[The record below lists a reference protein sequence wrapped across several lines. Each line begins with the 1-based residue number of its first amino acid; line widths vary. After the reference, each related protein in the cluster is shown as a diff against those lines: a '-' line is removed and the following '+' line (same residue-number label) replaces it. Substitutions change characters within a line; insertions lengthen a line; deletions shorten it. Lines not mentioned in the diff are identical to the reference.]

1 LSRYGGLNMAR
12 SRKWKWLLEI
22 LYFPLLSPSVFLV
35 AQQPQS
41 VPAGEQAKPPSSAT
55 ASSRFNLLPISQP
68 SLSAVEP
75 TVKDQI
81 EAAWAQF
88 QAVSRAPG
96 VDQKELGEAY
106 GQMGKVY
113 HVYEFSDAAAACYE
127 NARSLTPRE
136 FAWPYYLGLL
146 YKDRGDLKKAIT
158 YFELAQELRPNDIP
172 LLVNLADAYSIDGQL
187 ASAKVLY
194 EKALRLD
201 NSNAAAMAGLG
212 RIALSDGDYTTS
224 IRYLESALKLQPQAL
239 SLHYTL
245 AMAYRKA
252 GDITKALAN
261 LKEHGRGEPK
271 LPDPLA
277 DDLRTLKRGLW
288 LLWNRGSQAMAEGR
302 YTDAVKLLDQMVAET
317 KDDPLQ
323 VPARIYLGVAL
334 VKDGNL
340 QGAMMQYQE
349 VLRISPNNAT
359 AHYNLGV
366 ILLQLNAEQA
376 AIVHFRTA
384 AAIDPS
390 YKLAHFQLANL
401 LMRSRHYD
409 LALPEYEE
417 VIELSPNNEFAYL
430 MKSLALMRLHRYREA
445 KAELERAVTSFPEST
460 DLAAALARLL
470 AACPEKSLRD
480 GPSALRLAE
489 QLLKSNRSPE
499 FEIVETYGMALA
511 SVGRFREAADL
522 QRRMIA
528 ALESSKRD
536 DLVGELTTN
545 LGLYERGE
553 ASSVPW
559 RDNDPIWAP
568 EPGKMMLQVPKHY

>member
-1 LSRYGGLNMAR
+1 MAR

-22 LYFPLLSPSVFLV
+22 LYFPLLSPFAYLV

-41 VPAGEQAKPPSSAT
+41 IPAGEQAKPVSSAT
-55 ASSRFNLLPISQP
+55 ASSPFNLLPISQP
-68 SLSAVEP
+68 SLSGVEP
-75 TVKDQI
+75 AVKDQI

-88 QAVSRAPG
+88 EAVSRVPS
-96 VDQKELGEAY
+96 VDHKELGEAY
-106 GQMGKVY
+106 GQMGKIY

-146 YKDRGDLKKAIT
+146 YKDRGGLKKAIT
-158 YFELAQELRPNDIP
+158 YFQLAQELRPNDIP

-187 ASAKVLY
+187 SAAKVLY
-194 EKALRLD
+194 EKVVLLD
-201 NSNAAAMAGLG
+201 NSNVAAMAGLG

-224 IRYLESALKLQPQAL
+224 IRYLESALRLQPQAL

-261 LKEHGRGEPK
+261 LKEQGRGEPK
-271 LPDPLA
+271 LPDPLT
-277 DDLRTLKRGLW
+277 DDLQSLKRGLW

-340 QGAMMQYQE
+340 QGAMTQYQE

-366 ILLQLNAEQA
+366 ILLQLNAEQE
-376 AIVHFRTA
+376 AIEHFRTA

-390 YKLAHFQLANL
+390 YRLAHFQLANL
-401 LMRSRHYD
+401 LMRSRHYE

-445 KAELERAVTSFPEST
+445 KVELEKAVTSFPEST

-489 QLLKSNRSPE
+489 KLLKSNRSPE

-528 ALESSKRD
+528 ALESSKRE
-536 DLVGELTTN
+536 DLVAELTTN

-559 RDNDPIWAP
+559 PDNDPIWAP